1 MNDNMK
7 YTRDLL
13 DSQERVLVQVIR
25 FLDSSGHSEQ
35 PIRDLVDTVLN
46 HMKTA
51 KQLSRE
57 ELDEAENAKA

>member
-7 YTRDLL
+7 FTRSLISSQDQVLVAVIQWL
-13 DSQERVLVQVIR
+13 DSNGQSNSQIR
-25 FLDSSGHSEQ
+25 E
-35 PIRDLVDTVLN
+35 IVDTCLN
-46 HMKTA
+46 HMDST